1 MRFAGVGQ
9 AFFQSDR
16 QQLLLLLHQQKKE
29 KPGIKE
35 NLYKVYA
42 NPRKHRKIHKKPE
55 TKNTISIMNGIRLWH
70 TIMEMIMVIH
80 M

>member
-16 QQLLLLLHQQKKE
+16 QLLLLLLHQQKKE

-55 TKNTISIMNGIRLWH
+55 TK
-70 TIMEMIMVIH
+70 
-80 M
+80 